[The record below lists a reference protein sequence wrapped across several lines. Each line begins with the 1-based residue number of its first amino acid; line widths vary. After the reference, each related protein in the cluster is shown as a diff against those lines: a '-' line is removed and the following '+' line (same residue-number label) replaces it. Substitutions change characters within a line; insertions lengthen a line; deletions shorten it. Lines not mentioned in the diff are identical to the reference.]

1 MTYEIAKE
9 MRDLNFEGIDFK
21 YAKFKPK
28 NIPGKA
34 EKPKFENQR
43 CWGQKFEITDRNK
56 FRSVEVAIQSI
67 YITFGLFTEHFRYKQ
82 GRLNKLFGSNQLF
95 LLLRGK
101 LKNNKGKLIKSPP
114 ELLRMIDE
122 DSEKFSVK
130 SASYHLY
137 N

>member
-1 MTYEIAKE
+1 M
-9 MRDLNFEGIDFK
+9 
-21 YAKFKPK
+21 
-28 NIPGKA
+28 
-34 EKPKFENQR
+34 
-43 CWGQKFEITDRNK
+43 ITDKNK

-67 YITFGLFTEHFRYKQ
+67 YITFGLYTEHFLYKQ
-82 GRLNKLFGSNQLF
+82 ARLNKLFGSNQLF

-101 LKNNKGKLIKSPP
+101 LKNTKGKLIKSPP
-114 ELLRMIDE
+114 ELLRMIDD